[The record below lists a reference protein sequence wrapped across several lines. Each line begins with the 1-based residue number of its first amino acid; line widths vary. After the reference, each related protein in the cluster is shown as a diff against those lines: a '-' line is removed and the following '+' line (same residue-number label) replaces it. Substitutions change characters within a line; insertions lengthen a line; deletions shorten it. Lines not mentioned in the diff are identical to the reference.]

1 MKVENLRSPHDKVG
15 GLVYFGRMLDKI
27 RLHSQSKLP
36 EDYHENLGKG
46 FDERCVH
53 FLRVRYHD
61 VVERVQKGGSDLD
74 VLEWCFERG
83 RKPGEEE
90 IEIWNEFLRKRG
102 WNDEMSA
109 RLVTR
114 KKEIGAE
121 NRDDIR
127 TFFDFIDAD
136 EGRDA

>member
-1 MKVENLRSPHDKVG
+1 MKVADLRSPYDKVE

-36 EDYHENLGKG
+36 QDYHENLGKG
-46 FDERCVH
+46 FDGRCVD
-53 FLRVRYHD
+53 FLRVAYSEI
-61 VVERVQKGGSDLD
+61 VEQVRKGGSDREI
-74 VLEWCFERG
+74 LEWCFEKG
-83 RKPGEEE
+83 RKPSDEE
-90 IEIWNEFLRKRG
+90 IEVWNEFLRKRG

-121 NRDDIR
+121 NRGDIQ

-136 EGRDA
+136 EGRK